1 VDATLD
7 RGIFEAIEAHCKRE
21 SGYTALAD
29 VRPGCRDG
37 NQRMCFGAHDSGNTE
52 RGDPEI
58 GQPSYFLAETLKY
71 LLLMFGSPE
80 RLRLDDVVFTTEGES
95 DLSGWSLVAFP
106 AHDRPAWLLQSRVCP
121 PRALL
126 AESAAG

>member
-1 VDATLD
+1 MRNTHERYCGYDATPH

-29 VRPGCRDG
+29 VRPICRDG
-37 NQRMCFGAHDSGNTE
+37 NRDMCFLADDSGDSE

-71 LLLMFGSPE
+71 LLLMFGPPD
-80 RLRLDDVVFTTEGES
+80 RLRLDQVVFTTEG
-95 DLSGWSLVAFP
+95 A
-106 AHDRPAWLLQSRVCP
+106 
-121 PRALL
+121 
-126 AESAAG
+126 